1 MGHILIVFISQ
12 NCPRHQNPLN
22 EDYKLC
28 FQLDPKLILDVLST
42 EALEEQSETL
52 SHSKTN
58 LFIFNCSYHSSQRCC
73 CS

>member
-1 MGHILIVFISQ
+1 MGHILIIFILL
-12 NCPRHQNPLN
+12 CCRRHQNPLN

-42 EALEEQSETL
+42 EALEDQSEIPT
-52 SHSKTN
+52 HIKIN
-58 LFIFNCSYHSSQRCC
+58 LFIFNCSYHDSLRG